1 MLEKESVKLR
11 VASVKTV
18 ESFVQKVLRNL
29 SAGQL
34 LQIVCYKVCTTT
46 KTYPDLH
53 AVPNLPTTKG
63 KIKIKGAE
71 HVRKSFMPL
80 NTCRTDRQT
89 QICSLASG
97 HNNVKQ
103 VYSTTAFLVR
113 FKFDF
118 PTCTLDSSKSSF
130 RASASLVNTSGY

>member
-1 MLEKESVKLR
+1 MILRSLLEKESVKLR

-34 LQIVCYKVCTTT
+34 LQILCYKVCTTT

-80 NTCRTDRQT
+80 NTCRTDRHRFVHLQ
-89 QICSLASG
+89 A
-97 HNNVKQ
+97 V
-103 VYSTTAFLVR
+103 TTMLNKYIVQLR
-113 FKFDF
+113 F
-118 PTCTLDSSKSSF
+118 
-130 RASASLVNTSGY
+130 